1 MGKKKV
7 RLPVAPSRRGGTVP
21 NRLHEPGLASRP
33 VPSAVLY
40 FLYLAVMTAGLAC
53 FIQAWRHRLVT
64 PVHKRWGITG
74 TALSLGGIAVVLL
87 GAEFLGWVVD
97 QRLPWLVTIHR
108 RIALASTA
116 LLILTAVT
124 GAMKARI
131 HKKLYVVFLP
141 LYVAALVTAI
151 VGYRP

>member
-1 MGKKKV
+1 M
-7 RLPVAPSRRGGTVP
+7 
-21 NRLHEPGLASRP
+21 
-33 VPSAVLY
+33 PSAVLY

-53 FIQAWRHRLVT
+53 FLQALRHRHVT

-87 GAEFLGWVVD
+87 GAELFGWRVD

-108 RIALASTA
+108 RIAVVSTA

-124 GAMKARI
+124 GAMRARI
-131 HKKLYVVFLP
+131 HHKLWVVFLP
-141 LYVAALVTAI
+141 LYVAALLTAI
-151 VGYRP
+151 VGYQP

>member
-1 MGKKKV
+1 M
-7 RLPVAPSRRGGTVP
+7 
-21 NRLHEPGLASRP
+21 
-33 VPSAVLY
+33 PSAVLY
-40 FLYLAVMTAGLAC
+40 FVYLAVMAAGLVC
-53 FIQAWRHRLVT
+53 FLQAFRHRRVT
-64 PVHKRWGITG
+64 PVHKRWAVTG

-87 GAEFLGWVVD
+87 GAELLGWRVD

-124 GAMKARI
+124 GALRI
-131 HKKLYVVFLP
+131 GIHRRLYLVFLP
-141 LYVAALVTAI
+141 LYVVALATAI